1 MSHFQCDA
9 TIERCCTELASEDG
23 SMWVNRRRSQIGQ
36 VNDELQRENKIV
48 PAVQSGTG
56 NPVSAEVDSRI
67 YMAAERTF
75 LAWIRTG
82 IALMG
87 FGFVVA
93 RFGLFLRELTLAGTH
108 QPSAS
113 TGFSLPIGIGL
124 IGFGIVVNLVSI
136 VRHRRYIAAID
147 RNDFRSAF
155 GSTFAIWVALL
166 LAFTG
171 LAMTMYLIRL

>member
-1 MSHFQCDA
+1 M
-9 TIERCCTELASEDG
+9 
-23 SMWVNRRRSQIGQ
+23 
-36 VNDELQRENKIV
+36 NDENQFENSSSRADQGGKAHPV
-48 PAVQSGTG
+48 PG
-56 NPVSAEVDSRI
+56 EIDSRI

-93 RFGLFLRELTLAGTH
+93 RFGLFMRELTLAGTN
-108 QPSAS
+108 QPSTS
-113 TGFSLPIGIGL
+113 TGFSLPIGIAL
-124 IGFGIVVNLVSI
+124 IGFGIVVNIVSV

-166 LAFTG
+166 LALSG
-171 LAMTMYLIRL
+171 LVMTIYLVNLT